1 MNDPDCAPCAAT
13 SPNVLRLEGNAD
25 IAAARRLVAIARE
38 RAAAPGDV
46 VVDASGL
53 GRLDGA
59 GAQILIAL
67 QKTLAESGRR
77 LVVEGVPERSFA
89 MMLLTGVGQA
99 LVSGAGPTSAEAPP
113 PAEPTALDADEPEPA
128 AARTVDVDGDADADI
143 DPDALFARPQ

>member
-1 MNDPDCAPCAAT
+1 M
-13 SPNVLRLEGNAD
+13 
-25 IAAARRLVAIARE
+25 
-38 RAAAPGDV
+38 
-46 VVDASGL
+46 DASGL

-89 MMLLTGVGQA
+89 IMLLTGVGQA